1 MRLEHDEITATTSDS
16 TGAAVPPAVTPPAT
30 RKTSFAGNLAWRAV
44 ANWSSQLFSWASL
57 LVLVRVLAPSD
68 FGIVAMCAVLYAHL
82 RFVSEFGIPTTV
94 VTLRTLTDDDL
105 AQLNAVGLMLG
116 LTGFVLA
123 CALAWPAA
131 IFFKT
136 PKLVPVVIV
145 MCLALIPQGARSV
158 PEGLLNKDMRFK
170 MLSLLDAFRDL
181 TSAIVTVVL
190 ALLGFGYW
198 ALVFGNLSATLVRS
212 TAILFYRPF
221 RYARPN
227 LQRVRK
233 SIVFSWHVFAS
244 TLSWS
249 TYNSLDNI
257 TAGRVLGQAAL
268 GLYGMAWTIA
278 NTPLEKVVSLV
289 TTIVPSYLASVQ
301 KEPAAL
307 RRYLSTLTEALG
319 LITFPATIGLA
330 LVAREAVPLIFGRKW
345 DGAIVPLEVLCVYTA
360 FRSVVALLPKMLTAV
375 GNARYVMRVET
386 SALVVMGTSFYIGS
400 HWGINGIA
408 YAWVFA
414 YPLVAFPLY
423 RKVFRTIE
431 MPVAEYL
438 RAVRPGLDGCIAMAL
453 AVLSSK
459 RFLPVSQPLW
469 LRLSLEIL
477 LGALVYTATV
487 FALHK
492 ERVQNFLKHARR
504 IRQPKTVAAAT

>member
-1 MRLEHDEITATTSDS
+1 MHLENEEITATTSERAGA
-16 TGAAVPPAVTPPAT
+16 TGPAVAVPAA

-105 AQLNAVGLMLG
+105 AQLNAVGLLLG

-123 CALAWPAA
+123 GALAWPAA
-131 IFFKT
+131 LFFKT

-170 MLSLLDAFRDL
+170 LLSLLDAFRDL

-198 ALVFGNLSATLVRS
+198 ALVLGNLSATLVRS
-212 TAILFYRPF
+212 TAILFCRPF

-227 LQRVRK
+227 LRRVRQ
-233 SIVFSWHVFAS
+233 SIVFSWHVFVS

-268 GLYGMAWTIA
+268 GLYGMAWTVA

-301 KEPAAL
+301 KEPPAL
-307 RRYLSTLTEALG
+307 RRYLSTLTEALA
-319 LITFPATIGLA
+319 LITFPTTIGLA
-330 LVAREAVPLIFGRKW
+330 LVAREAVPLILGRKW
-345 DGAIVPLEVLCVYTA
+345 DAAIVPLEVLCVYTA

-386 SALVVMGTSFYIGS
+386 SALVLMGTSFYIGS

-408 YAWVFA
+408 YAWVAA
-414 YPLVAFPLY
+414 YPLVALPMY

-431 MPVAEYL
+431 MPVGDYL
-438 RAVRPGLDGCIAMAL
+438 RAVRPGLDGSIAMVV
-453 AVLSSK
+453 AVLLFK
-459 RFLPVSQPLW
+459 RVLPVSEPLW
-469 LRLSLEIL
+469 LRLALEIVV
-477 LGALVYTATV
+477 GALVYSATV
-487 FALHK
+487 FALHG
-492 ERVQNFLKHARR
+492 ERVRSFLEHARR